1 MANVVVQANVNNKA
15 WKTVNIVAAAAPKGG
30 KQHNQIPVAQNTLKQ
45 YAVYQPAASATPGL
59 PTIYLAGYTGPL

>member
-1 MANVVVQANVNNKA
+1 MANVVIQANANNKN

-45 YAVYQPAASATPGL
+45 YAVYQPAASVTSGL
-59 PTIYLAGYTGPL
+59 LTIYIAGFTGPL